1 MLASLGTMPEL
12 GRQLS
17 GLGGC
22 THPVRL
28 DGHRT
33 EYAVNKATGE
43 IGDVLHH
50 LDSATLPA
58 GQLLVR
64 CNNRRA
70 TRCAACA
77 ETYRRDTYHLITAGL
92 RGGKGASEAV
102 ATHPRVFAT
111 LTAPSFGPVHN
122 RPNGGRDCRCGIRHD
137 ENDPAL
143 GTALDP
149 DTYDYE
155 AAVLWNAHAGA
166 LWRRFSIYLRR
177 EVAKRAGLTQRAF
190 LDHARISFAKVA
202 EYQRRGAVHFH
213 AVIRLDGPEGGETAP
228 PAWASTEVLTDAIP
242 AAATATRIAGP
253 EVDGRSHR
261 FVFGRQLDVRPI
273 RSADFDGGQELT
285 ERAVAAYIAKY
296 ATKGA
301 ETATGTLDRP
311 IRFLAELAQA
321 RISDHAQRMI
331 RTAWS
336 LGARADLADLRLRA
350 WAHMLG
356 FRGHFSTKSRRY
368 STTLGALRD
377 ARAEWRRAQAAE
389 TSTAPVTSE
398 ISEVTSTL
406 VLAHWVFAGTGLSAA
421 ETWLAASLEPAPGT
435 EGEPTHG

>member
-1 MLASLGTMPEL
+1 MPALA
-12 GRQLS
+12 RQLA

-33 EYAVNKATGE
+33 EYAVNTTTGE
-43 IGDVLHH
+43 IGNVVHR
-50 LDSATLPA
+50 LDSTALPA
-58 GQLLVR
+58 GHLLVR

-70 TRCAACA
+70 TRCPACA

-92 RGGKGASEAV
+92 RGGKGTPDRVS
-102 ATHPRVFAT
+102 THPRVFAT
-111 LTAPSFGPVHN
+111 FTAPGFGPVHN
-122 RPNGGRDCRCGIRHD
+122 RRTDGRPCRCGTHHD
-137 ENDPAL
+137 QDDTAL
-143 GTALDP
+143 GTPLDP

-155 AAVLWNAHAGA
+155 TAVLWNAHAGM

-177 EVAKRAGLTQRAF
+177 EIAKRAGLTQRTF
-190 LDHARISFAKVA
+190 RNHARVSFAKVA
-202 EYQRRGAVHFH
+202 EYQKRGAVHFH
-213 AVIRLDGPEGGETAP
+213 AVIRLDGPEGGDTTP
-228 PAWASTEVLTDAIP
+228 PAWATAELLTDAIR
-242 AAATATRIAGP
+242 AAAIAARIDGP
-253 EVDGRSHR
+253 EIDGRAPT
-261 FVFGRQLDVRPI
+261 FAFGRQLDVRPI
-273 RSADFDGGQELT
+273 RSANFDGGQELT

-321 RISDHAQRMI
+321 RITEHARRMI
-331 RTAWS
+331 RTAWT
-336 LGARADLADLRLRA
+336 LGARKDLEHLRLRA

-368 STTLGALRD
+368 STTLGALRT
-377 ARAEWRRAQAAE
+377 ARADWRRAQ
-389 TSTAPVTSE
+389 TAPPVPQSGE
-398 ISEVTSTL
+398 PTL

-421 ETWLAASLEPAPGT
+421 ETWLATTLDPAPGT
-435 EGEPTHG
+435 EGEPTRG

>member
-12 GRQLS
+12 ASQLS

-22 THPVRL
+22 TRPVRL

-33 EYAVNKATGE
+33 EYEVNTATGE
-43 IGDVLHH
+43 IGRVLHH

-58 GQLLVR
+58 GHLLVR

-92 RGGKGASEAV
+92 RGGKGTPEQV
-102 ATHPRVFAT
+102 GTHPRVFAT
-111 LTAPSFGPVHN
+111 FTAPGFGPVHN
-122 RPNGGRDCRCGIRHD
+122 RPSGGRGCRCGVHHD
-137 ENDPAL
+137 QEDAAL
-143 GTALDP
+143 GTPLDP

-190 LDHARISFAKVA
+190 REHSRISFAKVA
-202 EYQRRGAVHFH
+202 EYQKRGAVHFH
-213 AVIRLDGPEGGETAP
+213 AVIRIDGPEGGDTSP
-228 PAWASTEVLTDAIP
+228 PAWATAELLTDAIR
-242 AAATATRIAGP
+242 AAAIAAR
-253 EVDGRSHR
+253 VDGPVIDSRAHT
-261 FVFGRQLDVRPI
+261 FAFGRQLDVRPI
-273 RSADFDGGQELT
+273 RSADFDDGQELT

-321 RISDHAQRMI
+321 RITDHARRMI
-331 RTAWS
+331 RTAWD
-336 LGARADLADLRLRA
+336 LGARPELADLRLRA

-377 ARAEWRRAQAAE
+377 ARAEWRRAQVAPAAPQDGE
-389 TSTAPVTSE
+389 T
-398 ISEVTSTL
+398 TL
-406 VLAHWVFAGTGLSAA
+406 VLAHWVFAGTGLSAG
-421 ETWLAASLEPAPGT
+421 ESWLAASLESAPGT

>member
-12 GRQLS
+12 AQQLS

-33 EYAVNKATGE
+33 ECAVNTTTGE
-43 IGDVLHH
+43 IGNVLHH
-50 LDSATLPA
+50 LDSAALPA

-92 RGGKGASEAV
+92 RGGKGTSERV

-111 LTAPSFGPVHN
+111 FTAPGFGPVHN
-122 RPNGGRDCRCGIRHD
+122 RPSGGRDCRCGVRHD
-137 ENDPAL
+137 EQDPAL
-143 GTALDP
+143 GTPLDP
-149 DTYDYE
+149 NTYDYE

-177 EVAKRAGLTQRAF
+177 EVAKRAGLTQREF
-190 LDHARISFAKVA
+190 RHHARVSFAKVA
-202 EYQRRGAVHFH
+202 EYQKRGAVHFH
-213 AVIRLDGPEGGETAP
+213 AVIRLDGPEGGDTSPPDWATA
-228 PAWASTEVLTDAIP
+228 ELLTDAIR
-242 AAATATRIAGP
+242 AAATSACVEGP
-253 EVDGRSHR
+253 EVDGRAHS

-273 RSADFDGGQELT
+273 RSADFDDGQDLT

-321 RISDHAQRMI
+321 RITDHAQRMI
-331 RTAWS
+331 RTTWA
-336 LGARADLADLRLRA
+336 LGARPELADLRLRA

-377 ARAEWRRAQAAE
+377 ARADWRRAQAAPTTALQDGE
-389 TSTAPVTSE
+389 T
-398 ISEVTSTL
+398 TL
-406 VLAHWVFAGTGLSAA
+406 VLAHWVFAGTGLSHG
-421 ETWLAASLEPAPGT
+421 ETWLAASLEAAPGT
-435 EGEPTHG
+435 EGEPTWTPVATS

>member
-12 GRQLS
+12 ARQLS

-22 THPVRL
+22 TNPVRL

-33 EYAVNKATGE
+33 EYAVDRTTGE
-43 IGDVLHH
+43 IGRVLQH
-50 LDSATLPA
+50 LDSSSLPA
-58 GQLLVR
+58 GSLLVR

-77 ETYRRDTYHLITAGL
+77 EVYRRDTFHLITAGL
-92 RGGKGASEAV
+92 RGGKGTAEQV
-102 ATHPRVFAT
+102 GTHPRVFAT

-122 RPNGGRDCRCGIRHD
+122 RPSSGRPCRCGTRHD
-137 ENDPAL
+137 DTDPAL
-143 GTALDP
+143 GAPLDP
-149 DTYDYE
+149 DAYDYE

-177 EVAKRAGLTQRAF
+177 EIAKRAGLTQRAF
-190 LDHARISFAKVA
+190 RHHARVSFAKVA
-202 EYQRRGAVHFH
+202 EYQKRGAVHFH
-213 AVIRLDGPEGGETAP
+213 AVIRLDGPEGGDTAP
-228 PAWASTEVLTDAIP
+228 PAWASAELLNDAIH
-242 AAATATRIAGP
+242 AAATATRVNGP
-253 EVDGRSHR
+253 DVDGRAHT
-261 FVFGRQLDVRPI
+261 FTFGRQLDVRTI

-321 RISDHAQRMI
+321 RITDHARRMI
-331 RTAWS
+331 RTAWT
-336 LGARADLADLRLRA
+336 LGARKDLEHLRLRA

-356 FRGHFSTKSRRY
+356 FRGHFPTKSRRY

-377 ARAEWRRAQAAE
+377 ARAEWRRAQAPTAAPHDGE
-389 TSTAPVTSE
+389 T
-398 ISEVTSTL
+398 TL
-406 VLAHWVFAGTGLSAA
+406 VLAHWVFAGTGLSSGEA
-421 ETWLAASLEPAPGT
+421 WLAASLEPAPGT
-435 EGEPTHG
+435 EGEPTWTPVATS